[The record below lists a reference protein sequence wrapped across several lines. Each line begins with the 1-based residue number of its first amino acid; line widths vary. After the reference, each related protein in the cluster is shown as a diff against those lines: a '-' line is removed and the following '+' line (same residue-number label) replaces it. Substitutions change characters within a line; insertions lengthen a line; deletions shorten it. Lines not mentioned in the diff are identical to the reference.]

1 MPQVAQN
8 TFERLSLEITDQ
20 AEELILYALLQLRH
34 ISERLIEN
42 PNASINERR
51 ELIRLQNEWQ
61 DFISTAEDWLENEL
75 ADSYI
80 RGIERGNSAGGV
92 VTAGAFASLGLL
104 TPINP
109 PAEPSAKIVERFNKY
124 PEHIPTFSR
133 FKASAQEQL
142 RFTRL
147 PVIRQQGNRIR
158 DIITQASSTAFRE
171 GDTRLPVIRQQGN
184 RIRDIITQASST
196 AFREGD
202 TFTRRQFSQELMRR
216 FSDEGITG
224 ITYRNGRRVQLDSYS
239 EMVARTQTQQA
250 FNQANWNRLQER
262 GQDLVV
268 ISVHYPCSD
277 LCEPFQGEI
286 FSISGNDPN
295 YPSLQLPI
303 NELVFRPNCGHHTS
317 GWHEGDDKPE
327 QDINTAENAEMYRAQ
342 QRQRTIERNIKK
354 YKRREVSSVDPREQ
368 ERSKSFVS
376 KWQAEQRRHVS
387 DNPFLRRDYTREQI

>member
-1 MPQVAQN
+1 MPQVSQA
-8 TFERLSLEITDQ
+8 TFERLSLEVTDQ
-20 AEELILYALLQLRH
+20 AEELVLYALLQLRH

-61 DFISTAEDWLENEL
+61 DFIRTAEDWLENEL

-80 RGIERGNSAGGV
+80 RGIEKGNSAGGA

-109 PAEPSAKIVERFNKY
+109 PADPSAKIVERFNKY

-147 PVIRQQGNRIR
+147 PVIRQQGDRIR
-158 DIITQASSTAFRE
+158 DIIA
-171 GDTRLPVIRQQGN
+171 
-184 RIRDIITQASST
+184 QASST

-202 TFTRRQFSQELMRR
+202 TFTRRGFSQELMRR

-239 EMVARTQTQQA
+239 EMVARTQSQQA
-250 FNQANWNRLQER
+250 FNQANWNRLLEQ
-262 GQDLVV
+262 GIGLCV

-277 LCEPFQGEI
+277 ICEPHQGEI
-286 FSISGNDPN
+286 HSIDGSDGR
-295 YPSLQLPI
+295 YPSLESAI
-303 NELVFRPNCGHHTS
+303 NEGVFRSNCGHHTS
-317 GWHEGDDKPE
+317 GYNEGDELPDQNISTE
-327 QDINTAENAEMYRAQ
+327 ENAEMYKAQ

-354 YKRREVSSVDPREQ
+354 YKRREVSSVAPREQ
-368 ERSKSFVS
+368 ERSKGYVQ

>member
-1 MPQVAQN
+1 MPQVTQN

-61 DFISTAEDWLENEL
+61 EFISTAEDWLENEL

-80 RGIERGNSAGGV
+80 RGIERGNSAGGA
-92 VTAGAFASLGLL
+92 VTAGAFATLGLL

-147 PVIRQQGNRIR
+147 PVVRQQGDRIR
-158 DIITQASSTAFRE
+158 EIITQASS
-171 GDTRLPVIRQQGN
+171 
-184 RIRDIITQASST
+184 S

-286 FSISGNDPN
+286 FSISGNHPT
-295 YPSLQLPI
+295 YPSLQVPI

-317 GWHEGDDKPE
+317 GWTEGDGKPDT
-327 QDINTAENAEMYRAQ
+327 DISTSENQKMYDAQ

-354 YKRREVSSVDPREQ
+354 YKRREVSSVDPRKQ
-368 ERSKSFVS
+368 QRAKSFVS
-376 KWQAEQRRHVS
+376 KWQAEQRKHIS
-387 DNPFLRRDYTREQI
+387 DNQFLRRDYTREQI